1 MLAFMSIAE
10 VEKLALDL
18 DERQRAILAAN
29 LLQSLPAA
37 LSDAD
42 EGMAEALRRDAEMS
56 ADSGQVISLQQL
68 DAQIK
73 SRRG

>member
-29 LLQSLPAA
+29 LLRSLPAA